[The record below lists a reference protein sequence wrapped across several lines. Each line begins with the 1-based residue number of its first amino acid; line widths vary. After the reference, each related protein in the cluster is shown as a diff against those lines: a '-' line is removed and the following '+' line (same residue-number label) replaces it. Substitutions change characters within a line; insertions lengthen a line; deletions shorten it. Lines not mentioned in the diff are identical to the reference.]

1 MNNFAKI
8 EDVEKL
14 WRSLTE
20 DEKERA
26 KNLLPI
32 VEDSLRMEAD
42 KVGKN
47 LDRMIEEKSYLENVA
62 KSVVVDVIARTLMTS
77 TDAEP
82 MTQRSESALGYSVSG
97 TYLVPGGGLFIKK
110 SELARICMAMI
121 KGITV
126 TLYEKEKINEDPFGK
141 LIYKE
146 TPTKVENVLVA
157 STNTQEVLDALN
169 LTGKKAVYT
178 IAIPKGD
185 KHTWKDNKVEF
196 FGEIWK
202 VIGFPQQG
210 IEQNIPLEWN
220 QKWMVERYG

>member
-42 KVGKN
+42 K
-47 LDRMIEEKSYLENVA
+47 NVA

-110 SELARICMAMI
+110 SELARLGLKRQRIGVI
-121 KGITV
+121 DLYGDDKRDHSD
-126 TLYEKEKINEDPFGK
+126 TL
-141 LIYKE
+141 
-146 TPTKVENVLVA
+146 
-157 STNTQEVLDALN
+157 
-169 LTGKKAVYT
+169 
-178 IAIPKGD
+178 
-185 KHTWKDNKVEF
+185 
-196 FGEIWK
+196 
-202 VIGFPQQG
+202 
-210 IEQNIPLEWN
+210 
-220 QKWMVERYG
+220 

>member
-62 KSVVVDVIARTLMTS
+62 
-77 TDAEP
+77 
-82 MTQRSESALGYSVSG
+82 
-97 TYLVPGGGLFIKK
+97 
-110 SELARICMAMI
+110 RI
-121 KGITV
+121 
-126 TLYEKEKINEDPFGK
+126 LRR
-141 LIYKE
+141 
-146 TPTKVENVLVA
+146 
-157 STNTQEVLDALN
+157 
-169 LTGKKAVYT
+169 
-178 IAIPKGD
+178 
-185 KHTWKDNKVEF
+185 
-196 FGEIWK
+196 
-202 VIGFPQQG
+202 QG
-210 IEQNIPLEWN
+210 
-220 QKWMVERYG
+220 